1 MKIKLLNVLK
11 ENKMIQFAIDGPMIT
26 GQPWTV
32 TIQLGGE
39 SGSFL
44 S

>member
-26 GQPWTV
+26 GQPLDCYNP
-32 TIQLGGE
+32 IGRRKR
-39 SGSFL
+39 FL
-44 S
+44 P